1 MCRIFRSDKDN
12 MKPPKSMEIKRGDD
26 FDEDESM
33 IKENPIYRYT
43 IEKIIKYIN

>member
-1 MCRIFRSDKDN
+1 
-12 MKPPKSMEIKRGDD
+12 MEVRRGRNDD
-26 FDEDESM
+26 AYEDDDDDENK

>member
-1 MCRIFRSDKDN
+1 
-12 MKPPKSMEIKRGDD
+12 MEVRRGRNDD
-26 FDEDESM
+26 AYEDDDDENK

>member
-1 MCRIFRSDKDN
+1 
-12 MKPPKSMEIKRGDD
+12 MEVRKGRNDD
-26 FDEDESM
+26 AYEDDDDENK

>member
-1 MCRIFRSDKDN
+1 MCRIFRSDKE
-12 MKPPKSMEIKRGDD
+12 MIKPRQSLVMNKGDD
-26 FDEDESM
+26 FDEEESM

>member
-1 MCRIFRSDKDN
+1 
-12 MKPPKSMEIKRGDD
+12 MEVRKGRNDD
-26 FDEDESM
+26 GYEDDDDENK